1 MKNILIPLALTTLIG
16 CANTNNSFDNS
27 QIYNASSGLCVQV
40 ASGDTTLV
48 LYNHNPEEDKDL
60 FDQEDYAR
68 ATLSKFIFFKF
79 GAEFRNDR
87 FTGPTGETLELRLID
102 SYPAEKQKKL
112 RDSIHML
119 QNRFTDIYRKAV
131 EESETIIN
139 Y

>member
-16 CANTNNSFDNS
+16 CANINNKP
-27 QIYNASSGLCVQV
+27 QIYPSNSGLYIHA
-40 ASGDTTLV
+40 ASGDTTLT
-48 LYNHNPEEDKDL
+48 LYNHNPDEDRDL
-60 FDQEDYAR
+60 SDPEDYAR

-102 SYPAEKQKKL
+102 SYPADKQKKL

-119 QNRFTDIYRKAV
+119 QNRFTDIYRNAV